1 MFWFFT
7 VVIAILILWSIYSSW
22 VVIDDASLIIYCED
36 NIILRLSKI
45 YWLIILISILGV
57 FLFGV
62 SFLISSGIWCSATNN
77 DDNVCTIWG
86 NNEQ

>member
-7 VVIAILILWSIYSSW
+7 VVIAILLVWSIYSFIS
-22 VVIDDASLIIYCED
+22 VINDVSLIIYCED

-45 YWLIILISILGV
+45 YWWIILISFLGAI
-57 FLFGV
+57 LFGI

-77 DDNVCTIWG
+77 DDNVCTVWSD
-86 NNEQ
+86 E